1 MGELRGVLDEVGD
14 ELLRDAVELVG
25 LGGGQGGPVVMGGGG
40 AEGDCYVAHFVELAG
55 QGGEGLVEGGKGGV
69 GGHELVGDV
78 TYVLTHGVELLGG
91 LGGGGGV
98 GYLHFGHEEVV
109 AHAVVELL
117 CQTFALGF
125 DAVDVAAGLFE
136 LGLAL
141 LVAAYFTYGR
151 YLERLCGA
159 DAGRPVPSAVSFD
172 GVDYIP
178 MPMWKTFL
186 VQLLNIAGLGPIF
199 GAVLGAAYGP
209 VAFLWITF
217 GGIFM
222 GAAHDFIA
230 GMISL
235 RNNGASLP
243 ETVGTYL
250 GNGVKQLM
258 RVFSVG
264 LMVLVGAVFLSQ
276 PASLIANRIDAPALS
291 GIVFGDFS
299 WLLLIVLGVILVYYI
314 VATLLPVD
322 KIIGRIYPVFGCAL
336 LFMAL
341 GLLAVLLF
349 SGKYTIPEFTS
360 FRNQIADAARFPI
373 VPMLFTTI
381 ACGAISGFHATQS
394 PLMARCLGSE
404 RQARPVFYG
413 AMISESIIALIWAAV
428 AMAFWNGVGGLNAA
442 IAEYGG
448 QAAVMVDA
456 IARDTLGEV
465 LAGFVIFGVVACA
478 ITSGDTAFRSARL
491 IVADFMGVE
500 QRSLRKRIYISVPL
514 FAAGLVII
522 FCLPFQ
528 TMWSY
533 FAWMNQTLAM
543 VTLWMITAFL
553 NRHGRN
559 RWVGLIPA
567 TVMTYVCSS
576 YVFVSPLMC
585 GMRDRAAAYLLGGA
599 VTLVLLIIL
608 IFKMR
613 RDAKSLP

>member
-1 MGELRGVLDEVGD
+1 MITF
-14 ELLRDAVELVG
+14 LV
-25 LGGGQGGPVVMGGGG
+25 
-40 AEGDCYVAHFVELAG
+40 C
-55 QGGEGLVEGGKGGV
+55 
-69 GGHELVGDV
+69 
-78 TYVLTHGVELLGG
+78 
-91 LGGGGGV
+91 
-98 GYLHFGHEEVV
+98 
-109 AHAVVELL
+109 
-117 CQTFALGF
+117 
-125 DAVDVAAGLFE
+125 
-136 LGLAL
+136 LAL

-235 RNNGASLP
+235 RSNGASLP

-341 GLLAVLLF
+341 GILAVLLF

-491 IVADFMGVE
+491 IVADIFRIE
-500 QRSLRKRIYISVPL
+500 QRTQWKRFTIALPL
-514 FAAGLVII
+514 FVAGYLITRVD
-522 FCLPFQ
+522 F
-528 TMWSY
+528 TVVWRY
-533 FAWMNQTLAM
+533 FAWTNQTLATI
-543 VTLWMITAFL
+543 VLWAVVVWLFAAK
-553 NRHGRN
+553 RN
-559 RWVGLIPA
+559 YFVALLPA
-567 TVMTYVCSS
+567 VFMTFICASF
-576 YVFVSPLMC
+576 VFVSGQFF
-585 GMRDRAAAYLLGGA
+585 GMENRPAAYALAGAATAVVLCFILLK
-599 VTLVLLIIL
+599 L
-608 IFKMR
+608 R
-613 RDAKSLP
+613 RNGRSNP

>member
-1 MGELRGVLDEVGD
+1 MVTF
-14 ELLRDAVELVG
+14 LV
-25 LGGGQGGPVVMGGGG
+25 
-40 AEGDCYVAHFVELAG
+40 C
-55 QGGEGLVEGGKGGV
+55 
-69 GGHELVGDV
+69 
-78 TYVLTHGVELLGG
+78 
-91 LGGGGGV
+91 
-98 GYLHFGHEEVV
+98 
-109 AHAVVELL
+109 
-117 CQTFALGF
+117 
-125 DAVDVAAGLFE
+125 
-136 LGLAL
+136 LAL

-235 RNNGASLP
+235 RSNGASLP

-250 GNGVKQLM
+250 GNGIKQLM

-341 GLLAVLLF
+341 GILAVLLF

-413 AMISESIIALIWAAV
+413 AMISESIIALIWAA
-428 AMAFWNGVGGLNAA
+428 AGCSLYEITGGLNTGLAAALAEGQSAA
-442 IAEYGG
+442 IYDVCSKTMGG
-448 QAAVMVDA
+448 VG
-456 IARDTLGEV
+456 IA
-465 LAGFVIFGVVACA
+465 LAMIGVVVCP

-491 IVADFMGVE
+491 TLADWFKIDQDSYANRLKLCIPVLGVGAF
-500 QRSLRKRIYISVPL
+500 LGIGNALGFINYT
-514 FAAGLVII
+514 VI
-522 FCLPFQ
+522 
-528 TMWSY
+528 WRY
-533 FAWMNQTLAM
+533 FSWTNQTLAM
-543 VTLWMITAFL
+543 IVLWAASMYLFKEKKNYWITA
-553 NRHGRN
+553 
-559 RWVGLIPA
+559 VPA
-567 TVMTYVCSS
+567 TFMSAVSCTYFVLAPECLGKMINT
-576 YVFVSPLMC
+576 YADGKLVAYNTAVAYPIGIVFAIAML
-585 GMRDRAAAYLLGGA
+585 A
-599 VTLVLLIIL
+599 
-608 IFKMR
+608 IFIYATKKHT
-613 RDAKSLP
+613 ASQKA

>member
-1 MGELRGVLDEVGD
+1 MITF
-14 ELLRDAVELVG
+14 LV
-25 LGGGQGGPVVMGGGG
+25 
-40 AEGDCYVAHFVELAG
+40 C
-55 QGGEGLVEGGKGGV
+55 
-69 GGHELVGDV
+69 
-78 TYVLTHGVELLGG
+78 
-91 LGGGGGV
+91 
-98 GYLHFGHEEVV
+98 
-109 AHAVVELL
+109 
-117 CQTFALGF
+117 
-125 DAVDVAAGLFE
+125 
-136 LGLAL
+136 LAL

-291 GIVFGDFS
+291 GIAFGDFS

-341 GLLAVLLF
+341 GILAVLLF

-360 FRNQIADAARFPI
+360 LRRGFRSCRCALRPSPAARFRD
-373 VPMLFTTI
+373 FT
-381 ACGAISGFHATQS
+381 
-394 PLMARCLGSE
+394 P
-404 RQARPVFYG
+404 
-413 AMISESIIALIWAAV
+413 
-428 AMAFWNGVGGLNAA
+428 
-442 IAEYGG
+442 
-448 QAAVMVDA
+448 
-456 IARDTLGEV
+456 
-465 LAGFVIFGVVACA
+465 
-478 ITSGDTAFRSARL
+478 RS
-491 IVADFMGVE
+491 
-500 QRSLRKRIYISVPL
+500 
-514 FAAGLVII
+514 
-522 FCLPFQ
+522 
-528 TMWSY
+528 
-533 FAWMNQTLAM
+533 
-543 VTLWMITAFL
+543 
-553 NRHGRN
+553 
-559 RWVGLIPA
+559 
-567 TVMTYVCSS
+567 
-576 YVFVSPLMC
+576 
-585 GMRDRAAAYLLGGA
+585 
-599 VTLVLLIIL
+599 
-608 IFKMR
+608 R
-613 RDAKSLP
+613 R

>member
-1 MGELRGVLDEVGD
+1 MVTF
-14 ELLRDAVELVG
+14 LV
-25 LGGGQGGPVVMGGGG
+25 
-40 AEGDCYVAHFVELAG
+40 C
-55 QGGEGLVEGGKGGV
+55 
-69 GGHELVGDV
+69 
-78 TYVLTHGVELLGG
+78 
-91 LGGGGGV
+91 
-98 GYLHFGHEEVV
+98 
-109 AHAVVELL
+109 
-117 CQTFALGF
+117 
-125 DAVDVAAGLFE
+125 
-136 LGLAL
+136 LAL

-235 RNNGASLP
+235 RSNGASLP

-250 GNGVKQLM
+250 GNGIKQLM

-341 GLLAVLLF
+341 GILAVLLF

-394 PLMARCLGSE
+394 PLMARCVRNE
-404 RQARPVFYG
+404 RECRSVFFG

-428 AMAFWNGVGGLNAA
+428 AMAFFGGAHALAEALAANGNSAA
-442 IAEYGG
+442 W
-448 QAAVMVDA
+448 AVN
-456 IARDTLGEV
+456 IISNTTLGIAGGI
-465 LAGFVIFGVVACA
+465 LALLGVVAA
-478 ITSGDTAFRSARL
+478 PITSGDTAFRSARL
-491 IVADFMGVE
+491 IVADIFRIE
-500 QRSLRKRIYISVPL
+500 QRTQWKRFAIALPL
-514 FAAGLVII
+514 FVAGYLITRVD
-522 FCLPFQ
+522 F
-528 TMWSY
+528 TVVWRY
-533 FAWMNQTLAM
+533 FAWTNQTLATI
-543 VTLWMITAFL
+543 VLWAVVVWLFATK
-553 NRHGRN
+553 RN
-559 RWVGLIPA
+559 YFVALLPA
-567 TVMTYVCSS
+567 VFMTFICASF
-576 YVFVSPLMC
+576 VFVSGQFF
-585 GMRDRAAAYLLGGA
+585 GMENRPAAYALAGAATAVVLCFILLK
-599 VTLVLLIIL
+599 L
-608 IFKMR
+608 R
-613 RDAKSLP
+613 RNGRSNP